1 MKAVFGDDTL
11 HAAGADLP
19 AALAQL
25 LGDHLRGGVAV
36 KEPVPDHLPDDLG
49 RSPVV
54 GLGAA
59 LLALQSDRARLVKD
73 GAELEVPLL
82 AVAEL
87 AGGLEGAAFLALP
100 FEEHE
105 ELVRDLV
112 VLADVQGAGRPDPR
126 MVLRFESCH
135 LGFLRKARRLPGPR
149 GPSAGRP

>member
-1 MKAVFGDDTL
+1 MKAVFGDDAL

-36 KEPVPDHLPDDLG
+36 EEPVPDHLPDDLG

-54 GLGAA
+54 CLGAA
-59 LLALQSDRARLVKD
+59 LLTPQSDRARFVKE

-100 FEEHE
+100 FQEHE
-105 ELVRDLV
+105 QLLRDLV
-112 VLADVQGAGRPDPR
+112 VRADAQGAGRPDPR
-126 MVLRFESCH
+126 MVFQFESCH

-149 GPSAGRP
+149 GPSVGRP